1 MQTRTMQPAFAACFA
16 AAAALI
22 VTGLLIQHWG
32 NTGRTLLDT
41 DDAMRLVELRDW
53 LAGQGWFDLR
63 QYRIVSPY
71 ESHWSRLIDV
81 GLAGMYLVFRHFTDT
96 AFAERLLRAIWPLLW
111 VLPTLAGACAV
122 AWRIEGRRAALMV
135 LLFAVAGVPAYQ
147 QFAPGRIDHHNVQI
161 ALCMLTLAATVWS
174 DRRIWCAAVAGALT
188 ALALAIGFESLPYL
202 AACGTVFALRF
213 IFDPAGGAAL
223 RLYGVALAGGLC
235 VAFFLGVGAD
245 RWGVTY
251 CDALALNSVT
261 AIGVGALVL
270 AAGTLLR
277 EPSIWMR
284 GAAVAI
290 AGCAMIGVLAIL
302 QPRCLAGPYA
312 MVDPAIWP
320 IWLAGVRENQPL
332 LRVLVENPL
341 TGAAISAFPSAT
353 LVMIALLSREMFVRR
368 EFAFFAAAGVFVLA
382 AITMIA
388 AIRAYSY
395 AMWLGMPL
403 AAVAALRVLAL
414 LHLRTA
420 VARFAVA
427 LLLTPFA
434 LSSGAITVAAA
445 AGFEDRNSF
454 ARPESRHCFD
464 SDAYLP
470 LARLP
475 RGVVAADVSFGPFI
489 LALTP
494 HSVLAGPYHR
504 LGEGILASHRALASD
519 PAAARAVL
527 SEVGANYLVICGP
540 RPPDGLSGAE
550 HERSLW
556 ATLQAGHVPD
566 WLDLV
571 PDTGAFS
578 VFRLRN
584 SRLSTH
590 SSR

>member
-1 MQTRTMQPAFAACFA
+1 MQTKTMQPAFAVWFFA
-16 AAAALI
+16 AATLI
-22 VTGLLIQHWG
+22 LTGLLIQHWG

-41 DDAMRLVELRDW
+41 DDAMRLVEMRDW

-63 QYRIVSPY
+63 QYRIALPY
-71 ESHWSRLIDV
+71 ESHWSRLVDA

-96 AFAERLLRAIWPLLW
+96 EFAERLLRAIWPLLW

-122 AWRIEGRRAALMV
+122 AWRIDGRRAALMV

-161 ALCMLTLAATVWS
+161 ALCMLTVAATVWS
-174 DRRIWCAAVAGALT
+174 DRRLWCAAAVGALT

-202 AACGTVFALRF
+202 AACGAVLALRF

-223 RLYGVALAGGLC
+223 RLYGLSLAGSLC
-235 VAFFLGVGAD
+235 IAFLLSVGVD
-245 RWGVTY
+245 RWSVTH
-251 CDALALNSVT
+251 CDAFALNSAM
-261 AIGVGALVL
+261 AIGAGAIVL
-270 AAGTLLR
+270 AAATLPR
-277 EPSIWMR
+277 AQAIWMR
-284 GAAVAI
+284 AATAGI
-290 AGCAMIGVLAIL
+290 AGLIMIGVLAAL

-332 LRVLVENPL
+332 LRVLAENPL
-341 TGAAISAFPSAT
+341 TGVAISAFPAAT
-353 LVMIALLSREMFVRR
+353 LVMIALQSREMHARR
-368 EFAFFAAAGVFVLA
+368 DFAFFASAGAFVLA
-382 AITMIA
+382 SITMIA

-403 AAVAALRVLAL
+403 AAVATLRVFAL

-420 VARFAVA
+420 VAQFAAA

-445 AGFEDRNSF
+445 AGLEDRNNF

-464 SDAYLP
+464 SDAYRP

-475 RGVVAADVSFGPFI
+475 RGLMAADVSYGPFI

-504 LGEGILASHRALASD
+504 LGAGILASHRALASD
-519 PAAARAVL
+519 PAAARADL
-527 SEVGANYLVICGP
+527 SAVGADYLVICGP
-540 RPPDGLSGAE
+540 RPPDGLDGAE
-550 HERSLW
+550 RERSLW
-556 ATLQAGHVPD
+556 AALRAGIVPD
-566 WLDLV
+566 WLQRV

-578 VFRLRN
+578 VFRLKR
-584 SRLSTH
+584 S
-590 SSR
+590 